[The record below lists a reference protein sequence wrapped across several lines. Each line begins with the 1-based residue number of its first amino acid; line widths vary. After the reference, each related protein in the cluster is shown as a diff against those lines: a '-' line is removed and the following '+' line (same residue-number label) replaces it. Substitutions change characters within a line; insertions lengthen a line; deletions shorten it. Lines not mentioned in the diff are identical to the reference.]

1 MWVLVKLKVYESKK
15 LGLFDLEIEIL
26 RGRVV
31 EKLRYLMSAIWK
43 SESFVA
49 G

>member
-1 MWVLVKLKVYESKK
+1 MSPKSW
-15 LGLFDLEIEIL
+15 GLFDLEIERL
-26 RGRVV
+26 SGRVV
-31 EKLRYLMSAIWK
+31 EKLRYLMSAIWE